1 MTIDGSV
8 LVRPVSCG
16 IIPEKGLRIPVAGG
30 CTRSRLRNLIVVDQG
45 VTEAAKNPEH
55 YRRCMTF
62 RLPVF
67 HFTVS
72 GGELNLVN
80 LGSDFR
86 EELKISAGGALQ
98 GKLQA

>member
-1 MTIDGSV
+1 MTIDGGV
-8 LVRPVSCG
+8 LVRPESRG

-30 CTRSRLRNLIVVDQG
+30 RARSRLWNLVVVDQG

-55 YRRCMTF
+55 HRRCMTF